1 MGGKRGKRSSN
12 SNSEPVKALQSANS
26 LPMSTSEVSEHQDL
40 GYKLRVLIHD
50 LVNMTKNPT
59 AVARLNSTTD
69 EHYISLPYF
78 TPEEGLLVRNAIIDT
93 EPDLYHV
100 PSYGGFD
107 HNDDDNDQA
116 DGKASTT
123 TSLATKHVHEAL
135 STILSTF
142 LEKRRAS
149 GDARPCGPHHLAPL
163 YAALFGIALEE
174 IQDAGF
180 LTRLRKNGL

>member
-1 MGGKRGKRSSN
+1 MGGKRGKKATN
-12 SNSEPVKALQSANS
+12 SASEPAKALQSANS
-26 LPMSTSEVSEHQDL
+26 PSMSTSQVCADQTL

-50 LVNMTKNPT
+50 LVNMTKNP
-59 AVARLNSTTD
+59 ASIARLSNTTD

-78 TPEEGLLVRNAIIDT
+78 TPEEGLLVKDAIIDT

-100 PSYGGFD
+100 PGYGGFD
-107 HNDDDNDQA
+107 QNDDCNNQA
-116 DGKASTT
+116 DGKASMTS
-123 TSLATKHVHEAL
+123 SLATKQVHEAL

-174 IQDAGF
+174 LQDPRF
-180 LTRLRKNGL
+180 LGRLRKNGL